1 MIWCA
6 FCRSLGCYTELM
18 VIRILYFASLRERV
32 GQEAE
37 ELVLPDG
44 IDTVGKLREYIAA
57 RGAAWDALAAG
68 KTLRAAVNQ
77 HMAPAD
83 TALGEGDEVA
93 FFPPVTGG

>member
-1 MIWCA
+1 
-6 FCRSLGCYTELM
+6 M
-18 VIRILYFASLRERV
+18 VIRILYFASVRESV

-37 ELVLPDG
+37 ELVLPEG
-44 IDTVGKLREYIAA
+44 IDTVGKLRSHIAA
-57 RGAAWDALAAG
+57 RGAQWDAFAVG

-77 HMAPAD
+77 RMAPAD